1 MLQLLHSLDEDDSAV
16 HTNLNSPRMSKP
28 TSVAPSPTSQQNFLH
43 TPHSSNMHNELDT
56 GVRVTF
62 TQSNSTGNHVINF
75 SNSQKNSVD
84 VHDNAVDNEAEQPLL
99 NKSVS
104 KLSS

>member
-1 MLQLLHSLDEDDSAV
+1 
-16 HTNLNSPRMSKP
+16 MSKP

-43 TPHSSNMHNELDT
+43 AHPSSHLHNDLDT

-75 SNSQKNSVD
+75 SNSQKNSVEI
-84 VHDNAVDNEAEQPLL
+84 HDGADNEAEQPLL

>member
-1 MLQLLHSLDEDDSAV
+1 
-16 HTNLNSPRMSKP
+16 MSKP

-43 TPHSSNMHNELDT
+43 AHHSSNPHSDLDT
-56 GVRVTF
+56 GIRVTF

-84 VHDNAVDNEAEQPLL
+84 VHDGVDNEAEQPLL

>member
-1 MLQLLHSLDEDDSAV
+1 
-16 HTNLNSPRMSKP
+16 MSKP

-43 TPHSSNMHNELDT
+43 AHPSSHLHSDSDT

-75 SNSQKNSVD
+75 SNSQKNSVEI
-84 VHDNAVDNEAEQPLL
+84 HDAVDNEAEQPLL